1 MNKIKL
7 GETEAELRITNPTR
21 YDKAPYGSLSK
32 VEREDGS
39 VELYVQ
45 VAESGDHA
53 YWVTIGE
60 LLAIT
65 ECIDVQ
71 YISEALEVFTDN
83 LNEHRRKQSGTLLY
97 P

>member
-21 YDKAPYGSLSK
+21 YDKAPHGALSK

-39 VELYVQ
+39 VELYIQ
-45 VAESGDHA
+45 VAESGEHA
-53 YWVTIGE
+53 YWMTIGE

-65 ECIDVQ
+65 ECVDIQ
-71 YISEALEVFTDN
+71 YIGEALEVFTGN
-83 LNEHRRKQSGTLLY
+83 LNEQRKKQTGTLLY